1 MALKE
6 GREGADQRRV
16 YDRGVE
22 REMEPGSEAGEKKVK
37 PAIIAVDDDPQ
48 VLAAVAR
55 DLRRQYGERFRVI
68 RAESGA
74 VALEALEQITL
85 SNQPVA
91 LIVADQRMPGMSGV
105 ELLEKAKALQPL
117 ARTVLLTAYADTEAA
132 ISAINK
138 VRLDRYI
145 LKPWSPP
152 EDLLYPALD
161 ELLDDWEAE
170 FHPPFE
176 GLRLIGQLW
185 SMESHR
191 IREFLARNLV
201 PYRWLDANGTDPE
214 MERLRQ
220 AASDPGLPLLILPD
234 GAFLVNPS
242 NREIA
247 DAVGIHT
254 TSQTDTYDLLI
265 IGGGPAGLA
274 AAVYGSSE
282 GLRTAVLEREAPGGQ
297 AGLSAKIEN
306 YLGFPQ
312 GVSGGE
318 LARRALDQARR
329 LGAEILTPRDAVGL
343 STRGNYRLVTL
354 EDGTTL
360 AASSLI
366 VASGVSYRMLDF
378 EGAEA
383 FNGAGLFYG
392 ASMHDARQYTGEEVA
407 LVGAA
412 NSSGQAALHL
422 ARFARKVTMLVRGD
436 SLSAKMSAYLVRQ
449 IEDSPII
456 DVRYQT
462 RVTGVRGEGHV
473 EAVRVSQDGDDQWL
487 PTSAVFVMI
496 GAAPRTE
503 WMGGAVAR
511 DAQGYLLVG
520 PELTNKVW
528 KEERPPFSLETSLP
542 GVFAAGDVRA
552 GSLKRVASA
561 VGEGAIAVHY
571 VHRYLGL

>member
-1 MALKE
+1 VTAI
-6 GREGADQRRV
+6 
-16 YDRGVE
+16 
-22 REMEPGSEAGEKKVK
+22 EAGEEKAPK

-55 DLRRQYGERFRVI
+55 DLRRKYSDEYRII
-68 RAESGA
+68 RAESGS
-74 VALEALEQITL
+74 VALEVVQQLTL
-85 SNQPVA
+85 ANQPLA
-91 LIVADQRMPGMSGV
+91 LVVSDQRMPGISGV
-105 ELLEKAKALQPL
+105 QLLTKVKTLQPL
-117 ARTVLLTAYADTEAA
+117 ARTALLTAYADTEAA
-132 ISAINK
+132 IAAIND
-138 VRLDRYI
+138 VQLNRYI

-152 EDLLYPALD
+152 EDILYPAID
-161 ELLDDWEAE
+161 DLLDDWQAE

-176 GLRLIGQLW
+176 GVRLIGQMW
-185 SMESHR
+185 SSDSHR

-201 PYRWLDANGTDPE
+201 PYLWLDAQGHDPE
-214 MERLRQ
+214 MERLRE
-220 AASDPGLPLLILPD
+220 AAGDPGLPLLVLAD
-234 GAFLVNPS
+234 GTFLVNPS
-242 NREIA
+242 NFEVAGAI
-247 DAVGIHT
+247 GIHT
-254 TSQTDTYDLLI
+254 TSLTDTYDLLI
-265 IGGGPAGLA
+265 IGAGPAGLA

-329 LGAEILTPRDAVGL
+329 LGAEILTPRDATSL
-343 STRGNYRLVTL
+343 TTRGNYKLVTL
-354 EDGTTL
+354 EDGTVL
-360 AASSLI
+360 AANSLI

-378 EGAEA
+378 EGAET

-392 ASMHDARQYTGEEVA
+392 ASMHDARQYSGQEVV

-412 NSSGQAALHL
+412 NSAGQAAMHL

-436 SLSAKMSAYLVRQ
+436 SLAAKMSAYLVRQ
-449 IEDSPII
+449 IEESPII

-473 EAVRVSQDGDDQWL
+473 EAVRVTENGHEVWL
-487 PTSAVFVMI
+487 PTAAVFVMI
-496 GAAPRTE
+496 GAAPRTD
-503 WMGGAVAR
+503 WLGGMVAR
-511 DAQGYLLVG
+511 DEQGYLLVG
-520 PELTNKVW
+520 PELSGSKLW
-528 KEERPPFSLETSLP
+528 KEDRPPFSLETSVP